1 MDAPSGLREI
11 RTDLVWIHQRL
22 RRNDGERTF
31 LCLLVISTTFV
42 GDLSVRDGSVWQVLV
57 ANDVVV
63 LWCCLKDSVAIVSS
77 FSRSSFH
84 LISYRLY
91 HLIHTYLSIP
101 CASAYHPVYAYC
113 GYCHPNHTTRANP
126 YSAIFPSALSL
137 SLTGSVPLDGILS
150 SQSARCQQI
159 RHSS

>member
-57 ANDVVV
+57 GCDVVV

-77 FSRSSFH
+77 FPVRLS
-84 LISYRLY
+84 ISYPIDY
-91 HLIHTYLSIP
+91 IISYIHTYPYHAHQHIILSMPTVGTVILIIP
-101 CASAYHPVYAYC
+101 LELT
-113 GYCHPNHTTRANP
+113 HT
-126 YSAIFPSALSL
+126 ALSF
-137 SLTGSVPLDGILS
+137 P
-150 SQSARCQQI
+150 A
-159 RHSS
+159 HSHYP